1 MPAFAIVLFIK
12 HGGNVCACTISQD
25 ILMKLHVSVLLFAVA
40 ISGNAWA
47 QSVVKMD
54 SVLLND
60 VVVTGQY
67 KPQSL
72 KNSVYQIRT
81 ITNEYI
87 RQRGATSVLGVLDYE
102 LGVRFYND
110 ATLGETDVELMGM
123 AGANVKVLLDG
134 VPLVDRGSTRQSLT
148 QIDVNT
154 IDRIEIVEGPMSV
167 VYGTDALAGVIN
179 IITKKNKG
187 DNLSV
192 SARVQEE
199 TVGKEY
205 AAFSGKG
212 LHNESLG
219 INWGHK
225 GFFAGGGITRNNFG
239 GWADTLTGRRKAWKP
254 KDQLM
259 SYGTLGYGN
268 TNFKVWYRLDYLNED
283 LISRGD
289 INYNNAKST
298 DQHYFTERYT
308 HQAQAIWQLNN
319 DFSLNGTA
327 SYQQYQRRTRTTIKS
342 FDTGNEILS
351 AGAGTQDVSSFNTIF
366 FRGTAQYTLSPV
378 VSFQPGIEFRQD
390 KSTGE
395 RIEGTPVINDYS
407 VFISS
412 EIKPIAGINIRP
424 GVRLNKNSLYD
435 APPVIPSLN
444 TKFSLSRNLDL
455 RLSYARGFRAPALR
469 ELYFYF
475 FDASHAVK
483 GNRDLKA
490 EYSNS
495 FTGSLAWQV
504 LQTSDVRIGVTATGF
519 YNQFNNRIDIA
530 YPVNSDTATYVNIS
544 KFKTTGG
551 TLNGT
556 LNWKALQAGLGCSYI
571 GRYNAFAEDKN
582 SPELVWTPEV
592 NSNISYCFTR
602 IGATLSLSYKYNG
615 VRPVYEQITNADGST
630 YIHLAKTSAFHN
642 GEVTATK
649 RITKYVTVNAG
660 ARNLFNTTN
669 LKNTTLNSG
678 QAHNEGSL
686 MPMWYGRSY
695 FLGLSFN
702 WNKH

>member
-1 MPAFAIVLFIK
+1 
-12 HGGNVCACTISQD
+12 
-25 ILMKLHVSVLLFAVA
+25 MKLHVSVLIFAIAV
-40 ISGNAWA
+40 SGNTWA

-54 SVLLND
+54 SVLLHD

-81 ITNEYI
+81 ITAAYI
-87 RQRGATSVLGVLDYE
+87 QQRAATSVLGVLDYE
-102 LGVRFYND
+102 LGVRFSAD

-123 AGANVKVLLDG
+123 SGASVKVLLDG

-148 QIDVNT
+148 QIDINT
-154 IDRIEIVEGPMSV
+154 IERIEIVEGPMSV

-179 IITKKNKG
+179 IITKKNTG
-187 DNLSV
+187 NTLAV
-192 SARVQEE
+192 AARVQEE

-212 LHNESLG
+212 LHNENLNV
-219 INWGHK
+219 NWSQK
-225 GFFAGGGITRNNFG
+225 GFFAGGGITRNDFG
-239 GWADTLTGRRKAWKP
+239 GWADTLTGRKKAWKP
-254 KDQLM
+254 KEQLM
-259 SYGTLGYGN
+259 TNATFGYGKN
-268 TNFKVWYRLDYLNED
+268 NFKVWYRLDYLNED

-289 INYNNAKST
+289 INYNNAKAT

-308 HQAQAIWQLNN
+308 HQAQAVWQLNN
-319 DFSLNGTA
+319 DLSLNGTA

-342 FDTGNEILS
+342 LDTGAEVLS
-351 AGAGTQDVSSFNTIF
+351 TDDGAQDVSSFNTLF
-366 FRGTAQYTLSPV
+366 FRGTAQYTLSSA
-378 VSFQPGIEFRQD
+378 VSFQPGIEFRRD
-390 KSTGE
+390 ASTGQ

-412 EIKPIAGINIRP
+412 EIKPVAGINIRP
-424 GVRLNKNSLYD
+424 GVRINKNSLYD

-444 TKFSLSRNLDL
+444 TKFSLSKNLDL

-475 FDASHAVK
+475 FDASHSIK

-495 FTGSLAWQV
+495 FTGSLSWQA
-504 LQTSDVRIGVTATGF
+504 LQTNNLRIGLTATGF

-530 YPVNSDTATYVNIS
+530 YPANSDTATYVNIN

-556 LNWKALQAGLGCSYI
+556 LNWKNIQAGLGFSYI
-571 GRYNAFAEDKN
+571 GRYNAFADDAAYDK
-582 SPELVWTPEV
+582 SYPTPQLVWTPEV
-592 NSNISYCFTR
+592 NSNISYRFTR
-602 IGATLSLSYKYNG
+602 IGATLNLSYKYNG
-615 VRPVYEQITNADGST
+615 TRPVYEEVTNVDGST

-642 GEVTATK
+642 AEITATK
-649 RITKYVTVNAG
+649 KVTKYVTVNGG

-678 QAHNEGSL
+678 QAHSEGSL
-686 MPMWYGRSY
+686 QPMWYGRSY

-702 WNKH
+702 WNK